1 VPLLITIVFG
11 ALTVRNPA
19 VIDEHLETLLV
30 DYRFKVRNF
39 LSPPPV
45 PRNIVIVAID
55 EKSLS
60 VYGRWP
66 WTRSL
71 QAELIEK
78 VFEGNP
84 RVVAVDIFYAEPESP
99 EADRELAETGGRYK
113 DRLVIA
119 LGVEVEKGKKFNG
132 EIDDTIYDLAI
143 PGIENIGYLRSIE
156 AYRVLLPPEPIAS
169 SATFGHVYPLPDRDG
184 KLRWEVLYVKYG
196 EEYLPSL
203 ALQTARIA
211 MGIPPENVRIVGGTG
226 VMAGRVFIPTDK
238 FGRLHI
244 NYIGREGSMIFK
256 SAADVLSGGIP
267 AEFFRDKIVF
277 IGTTAMATY
286 DLKNTPFSANMPG
299 VEKNATVVANILSG
313 DFIKKTP
320 AYIDLMVVVLTGF
333 IALLIGQR
341 RRALYLSLVY
351 MVLVAVIIIINQA
364 LFTYYGVRVN
374 LLYPLLTVVS
384 EGTFIISCG
393 YFVEEKRAREIR
405 RMFSSYVTEKVVDEL
420 IKNPDMARLGGER
433 KEITVLFSDI
443 VDFTRFSEAHA
454 PEEVVAMLNEYLA
467 AMTEI
472 IFKWEGTL
480 DKFVGDEIV
489 AFWGA
494 PMEQED
500 HAGLAVRCALNMVKR
515 LEELQQKWRS
525 EGKPVLDA
533 GIGINT
539 GEVVVGN
546 IGAEGKKMDYTVIG
560 DHVNVG
566 ARVEALTRKY
576 NTRIMITEFTLNR
589 IRDLVTR
596 GILYR
601 TNISI
606 RGLERV
612 TVRGKEKP
620 VEIYEVG
627 FLTSGTASRIQEC
640 EKAPGV
646 PTPGYNAEPC
656 VSKEGNDDSD
666 IQADPDSA

>member
-1 VPLLITIVFG
+1 M
-11 ALTVRNPA
+11 
-19 VIDEHLETLLV
+19 ETLLV
-30 DYRFKVRNF
+30 DYRFKVRNL

-45 PRNIVIVAID
+45 PGNIVIVAID

-78 VFEGNP
+78 VLEGNP
-84 RVVAVDIFYAEPESP
+84 RAAAVDIFYPEPESP
-99 EADRELAETGGRYK
+99 EADMKLAEAAGRYK

-119 LGVEVEKGKKFNG
+119 LGVEVEKGKKFSG
-132 EIDDTIYDLAI
+132 DTDDIIYDMAI
-143 PGIENIGYLRSIE
+143 PGIENTGYLRSVE
-156 AYRVLLPPEPIAS
+156 AYRVLFPPAPIAGA
-169 SATFGHVYPLPDRDG
+169 ATFGHVYPLPDRDG

-196 EEYLPSL
+196 EEYIPSL

-211 MGIPPENVRIVGGTG
+211 MGIPPDRVRIVGGAG
-226 VMAGRVFIPTDK
+226 VMAGQVFIPTDK

-244 NYIGREGSMIFK
+244 NYIGREGSFIFK
-256 SAADVLSGGIP
+256 SAADVLSGSIP
-267 AEFFRDKIVF
+267 AEFFRDKIVL

-313 DFIKKTP
+313 DFIRKAP
-320 AYIDLMVVVLTGF
+320 VYVDLIVVLLTG
-333 IALLIGQR
+333 IAALLIGQR
-341 RRALYLSLVY
+341 QKALYLSLVY
-351 MVLVAVIIIINQA
+351 LALVAAIILANQA
-364 LFTYYGVRVN
+364 LFTYYGIRVN
-374 LLYPLLTVVS
+374 LLYPLLTAVS
-384 EGTFIISCG
+384 EGIFIISCG
-393 YFVEEKRAREIR
+393 YLAEEKRAGEIR

-433 KEITVLFSDI
+433 KEVTVLFADI
-443 VDFTRFSEAHA
+443 MDFTRFSEAHA
-454 PEEVVAMLNEYLA
+454 PEEVVSMLNEYLG
-467 AMTEI
+467 AMTEV

-515 LEELQQKWRS
+515 LEELQRKWRA
-525 EGKPVLDA
+525 EGRAVLDA

-596 GILYR
+596 GVLYR

-627 FLTSGTASRIQEC
+627 FLTPGTASRIQEC
-640 EKAPGV
+640 EKTAGAP
-646 PTPGYNAEPC
+646 TRDYNAGLSGSRE
-656 VSKEGNDDSD
+656 
-666 IQADPDSA
+666 ADVPLPGTDVA

>member
-1 VPLLITIVFG
+1 VPLLITVVF
-11 ALTVRNPA
+11 AVMTVRNPA

-30 DYRFKVRNF
+30 DYRFKVRNL

-45 PRNIVIVAID
+45 PGDIVIVAID

-60 VYGRWP
+60 AYGRWP

-71 QAELIEK
+71 QAKLIER
-78 VFEGNP
+78 VFDGGP
-84 RVVAVDIFYAEPESP
+84 KVVAVDIFYAEPESP
-99 EADRELAETGGRYK
+99 GADGKLAETAGRYK

-119 LGVEVEKGKKFNG
+119 LGVEVEKGKKFSG
-132 EIDDTIYDLAI
+132 EMDDIIYDLAI
-143 PGIENIGYLRSIE
+143 PGIENTGYLRPIE
-156 AYRVLLPPEPIAS
+156 AYRVILPPEPIAG

-211 MGIPPENVRIVGGTG
+211 MGIPPDKVRIVGGAG
-226 VMAGRVFIPTDK
+226 VMVNELFIPTDK

-244 NYIGREGSMIFK
+244 NYIGREGSLIFK
-256 SAADVLSGGIP
+256 SAADVLSDSIP
-267 AEFFRDKIVF
+267 PGFFRDKIVF
-277 IGTTAMATY
+277 IGATAMATY

-320 AYIDLMVVVLTGF
+320 AYVDLIVVLITGLV
-333 IALLIGQR
+333 ALLMGQR
-341 RRALYLSLVY
+341 RKALYLSLVY
-351 MVLVAVIIIINQA
+351 MALVAVIIIINQA

-384 EGTFIISCG
+384 EGTFIISCW
-393 YFVEEKRAREIR
+393 YFVEEKRAGEIR

-420 IKNPDMARLGGER
+420 IRNPGMARLGGER

-454 PEEVVAMLNEYLA
+454 PEEVVAMLNEYLG
-467 AMTEI
+467 AMTEV

-500 HAGLAVRCALNMVKR
+500 HAELAVRCALNMVKR
-515 LEELQQKWRS
+515 LEELRRKWRS

-589 IRDLVTR
+589 IRDIVTK

-601 TNISI
+601 TNISV

-627 FLTSGTASRIQEC
+627 FLTPGTASRIQEC
-640 EKAPGV
+640 EKTPRM
-646 PTPGYNAEPC
+646 PTPGCNTGLSGGKGVREPAP
-656 VSKEGNDDSD
+656 E
-666 IQADPDSA
+666 PDAA

>member
-1 VPLLITIVFG
+1 M
-11 ALTVRNPA
+11 
-19 VIDEHLETLLV
+19 
-30 DYRFKVRNF
+30 
-39 LSPPPV
+39 
-45 PRNIVIVAID
+45 IVAID

-60 VYGRWP
+60 GYGRWP
-66 WTRSL
+66 WSRGL
-71 QAELIEK
+71 QAKLIGK
-78 VFEGNP
+78 VFEGKP
-84 RVVAVDIFYAEPESP
+84 KVVAVDIFYPEPESSEP
-99 EADRELAETGGRYK
+99 DMALAEIIKKNR
-113 DRLVIA
+113 DRLVMA
-119 LGVEVEKGKKFNG
+119 LGFEVDEGRVFDG
-132 EIDDTIYDLAI
+132 EIGDTLYDIAI
-143 PGIENIGYLRSIE
+143 PGIENLRYLRSIE
-156 AYRVLLPPEPIAS
+156 AYRALLPPGPIAGY
-169 SATFGHVYPLPDRDG
+169 AVFGHVYTLPDMDG
-184 KLRWEVLYVKYG
+184 ELRWENLYIRYG
-196 EEYLPSL
+196 GEYLPSL

-211 MGIPPENVRIVGGTG
+211 MGVPADKVRIVGGAG
-226 VMAGRVFIPTDK
+226 VMVGELFIPTDK

-244 NYIGREGSMIFK
+244 NYIGREGSIIHK
-256 SAADVLSGGIP
+256 SAADVLSGLVP
-267 AEFFRDKIVF
+267 VEFFRDKVVF

-286 DLKNTPFSANMPG
+286 DLKNTPFSTNMPG
-299 VEKNATVVANILSG
+299 VEKNATVTANILDR

-320 AYIDLMVVVLTGF
+320 VYLDLLVVLLTGF
-333 IALLIGQR
+333 FALFIGQR
-341 RRALYLSLVY
+341 QGALYLSVVY
-351 MVLVAVIIIINQA
+351 MLLIAVIIVINQVF
-364 LFTYYGVRVN
+364 FTYYAMRIN
-374 LLYPLLTVVS
+374 LLYPLLTAIA
-384 EGTFIISCG
+384 EGAFIISCG

-443 VDFTRFSEAHA
+443 MEFTKFSEAHA
-454 PEEVVAMLNEYLA
+454 PEEVVAMLNEYLG
-467 AMTEI
+467 AMTEV

-494 PMEQED
+494 PMEQKD

-566 ARVEALTRKY
+566 ARVEALTRRY
-576 NTRIMITEFTLNR
+576 NTRIMITEFTLDR

-601 TNISI
+601 TSISVK
-606 RGLERV
+606 GLERV

-620 VEIYEVG
+620 VEIYEVA
-627 FLTSGTASRIQEC
+627 FLSSGTASRIEEC
-640 EKAPGV
+640 EEAAG
-646 PTPGYNAEPC
+646 G
-656 VSKEGNDDSD
+656 
-666 IQADPDSA
+666 